1 MEVSIVW
8 KLTWVLGSSTAV
20 SGRRV
25 AWLSGTASPAVSAMA
40 KRHSSDD
47 RRAPLKRCRAAA
59 PAEAAD
65 DGPPDEQWAT
75 YTARCPLG
83 EICGKKG
90 AALGSF
96 EMVAKGAKILLQIMC
111 LIQYVPD

>member
-1 MEVSIVW
+1 M
-8 KLTWVLGSSTAV
+8 A
-20 SGRRV
+20 
-25 AWLSGTASPAVSAMA
+25 A

-47 RRAPLKRCRAAA
+47 RRAPLKRPRLTAAA
-59 PAEAAD
+59 PVEAAD

>member
-1 MEVSIVW
+1 M
-8 KLTWVLGSSTAV
+8 A
-20 SGRRV
+20 
-25 AWLSGTASPAVSAMA
+25 A

-47 RRAPLKRCRAAA
+47 RAPLKRCRAAA
-59 PAEAAD
+59 PAA

>member
-1 MEVSIVW
+1 MS
-8 KLTWVLGSSTAV
+8 
-20 SGRRV
+20 
-25 AWLSGTASPAVSAMA
+25 
-40 KRHSSDD
+40 KRHSSDDD
-47 RRAPLKRCRAAA
+47 RRAPLKRPRLTAAA
-59 PAEAAD
+59 PVEAAD
-65 DGPPDEQWAT
+65 DGPPPDQQWSV
-75 YTARCPLG
+75 YTARCPMG